1 MSLDS
6 KIWLDTLPN
15 IKKTNREENYN
26 LDSERWVNTLP
37 AKKTKN
43 RIRGYL
49 ITVTFIVFGLILVP
63 VIKNKTRSLQKEINK
78 LHVSINEIKS
88 DLHKA
93 ELDYEVITSPKNISN
108 LAKEYLESDL
118 VHYNKSQIKE
128 IGEEDNLYTKLQV
141 IENGNKIEKITNKA
155 KKSIKKKIEKQKA
168 ELKKLEDI
176 YANPSSLPKEVKLQ
190 IAQRIENTKKKIS
203 DLKESPKDIFTPSK
217 IAKWTGIQIVK
228 AFFGMPVIPGK

>member
-228 AFFGMPVIPGK
+228 AFFGIPVIPGK

>member
-217 IAKWTGIQIVK
+217 IAKWKGI
-228 AFFGMPVIPGK
+228 